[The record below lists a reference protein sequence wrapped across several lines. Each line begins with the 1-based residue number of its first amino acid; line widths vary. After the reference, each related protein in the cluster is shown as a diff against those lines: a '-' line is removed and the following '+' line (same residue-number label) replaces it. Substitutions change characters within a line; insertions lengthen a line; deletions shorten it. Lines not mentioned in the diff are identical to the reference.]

1 MEKWGE
7 ESSCANL
14 KNHQISTYG
23 KNIEKTSSDKHNTS
37 EIISKP
43 DSQEVVSQSI
53 LCNAQLSN
61 IY

>member
-1 MEKWGE
+1 MEKWGKE
-7 ESSCANL
+7 ASCANL

-23 KNIEKTSSDKHNTS
+23 KNIEKTSSDKCSTS

-43 DSQEVVSQSI
+43 DSQVVSQSI

>member
-1 MEKWGE
+1 MGRRGKLCKFEK
-7 ESSCANL
+7 S
-14 KNHQISTYG
+14 YG
-23 KNIEKTSSDKHNTS
+23 KNIEKTSSDKHSTS

-43 DSQEVVSQSI
+43 DSQVVSQSI